1 MKIEEKSCGC
11 IVIENRKVLLIKQTS
26 GIWGFPK
33 GHVEHDET
41 EEETAKR
48 EVKEE
53 TNIDVEIDPKKR
65 YEMHY
70 TTDKG
75 KYKEVVLFLS
85 KKISGQLK
93 KQDDEILEAKWFE
106 FDDAM
111 QIISFENTKEL
122 FEQVLLDNYN
132 FSI

>member
-11 IVIENRKVLLIKQTS
+11 IIIENRKVLLIKQTS

-53 TNIDVEIDPKKR
+53 TNIDVEIR
-65 YEMHY
+65 IYLCLCAHHG
-70 TTDKG
+70 T
-75 KYKEVVLFLS
+75 
-85 KKISGQLK
+85 Q
-93 KQDDEILEAKWFE
+93 QHH
-106 FDDAM
+106 
-111 QIISFENTKEL
+111 NC
-122 FEQVLLDNYN
+122 
-132 FSI
+132 

>member
-11 IVIENRKVLLIKQTS
+11 IIIENRKVLLIKQTS

-53 TNIDVEIDPKKR
+53 TNIDVEIIPNKR

-85 KKISGQLK
+85 KKLGGELQ
-93 KQDDEILEAKWFE
+93 KQDDEILEVKWFE

-122 FEQVLLDNYN
+122 FEKVLFDNYN